1 MNVIVF
7 GCRIIT
13 VDIIKYLVDAGYNI
27 PLVVHHDEER
37 DRIYGNMLVSEY
49 CNAHNINNIRFDKDI
64 DAELVKS
71 FNPDILISCYYRKIL
86 KANVLNVPKLGC
98 INVHSAILP
107 VGRGPAPTMWNVLNG
122 DTYAGATLHY
132 MDEGIDSGD
141 IIDQRIIR
149 VNNMTGFELNKDLM
163 FVCRDL
169 VINNFKS
176 ICEGTNKRIIQ
187 NHDDAEYCLPFKTSL
202 RYLVWDNPDKVLNA
216 LRAFTKPYEG
226 AITYTAKNEK
236 LLVWK
241 GFKLPKRNS
250 LSPPGYFEKTPE
262 GIIVQTNTLPV
273 LITEYDVLSSS
284 LRDKGR
290 FVSGAPVAE

>member
-1 MNVIVF
+1 MKVVVF

-13 VDIIKYLVDAGYNI
+13 ADIIKYLIEQGHDI

-37 DRIYGNMLVSEY
+37 DRIYGNTLVSEY
-49 CNAHNINNIRFDKDI
+49 CNSVNIRNIRFEKEI
-64 DAELVKS
+64 DAELIKDQRA
-71 FNPDILISCYYRKIL
+71 DIIVSSYYRKIL
-86 KANVLNVPKLGC
+86 KSNVLNLSRLGC

-141 IIDQRIIR
+141 IIDQKIIR
-149 VNNMTGFELNKDLM
+149 VDNRTGFELNKYLM

-169 VINNFKS
+169 IVNNFKS
-176 ICEGTNKRIIQ
+176 ICEGTNKRIVQ

-216 LRAFTKPYEG
+216 IRAFTKPYEG
-226 AITYTAKNEK
+226 AITYTSKNEK
-236 LLVWK
+236 LLVWR
-241 GFKLPKRNS
+241 GIKLPKRNS
-250 LSPPGYFEKTPE
+250 LSPPGYFEKTSE
-262 GIIVQTNTLPV
+262 GIVVQTNTLPI
-273 LITEYDVLSSS
+273 LITEYDVLSPS